1 MLVRATAKG
10 YNQLIAELVGHM
22 REWDRTAVG
31 DKIEAFLAR
40 QTAESRYW
48 PDDAEI
54 EQEIADLQAYRRLR
68 RGRLRMVLEA
78 IEDHLRGWRDGKQG
92 LGGERVA
99 RNKLAIEHVMP
110 RKWQHHW
117 PSQGS
122 DEEDRDRLIHT
133 LGNLTLLTGKLNS
146 TVSNGPWSGTNSKR
160 AGLEGHDVLVL
171 NRDLLKKA
179 GDMWDDGSIRRRTQ
193 ELAALISGIW
203 TVPPDHRSGFAEAR
217 RRPGKKIELTDLINA
232 GLLHPG
238 MSLIPKRKKFSHRVA
253 TLLADGRVEVDGEA
267 FGNAREAATAIYGK
281 KTGGWWFFL
290 TDPASGRTL
299 RAVRRDYIEAM
310 AVDSDDDD
318 QSDDDDDDET

>member
-1 MLVRATAKG
+1 MLDLLKQIHATAGIYRNFTEAALRESGSIDRLGLFGYRTSVLESEVIKPLILALLDPQNTPVPAAQLIKALDVIESWMVRRMLVRATAKG

-110 RKWQHHW
+110 RKWQQHW

-146 TVSNGPWSGTNSKR
+146 TVSNGPS
-160 AGLEGHDVLVL
+160 LVW
-171 NRDLLKKA
+171 N
-179 GDMWDDGSIRRRTQ
+179 
-193 ELAALISGIW
+193 E
-203 TVPPDHRSGFAEAR
+203 
-217 RRPGKKIELTDLINA
+217 
-232 GLLHPG
+232 
-238 MSLIPKRKKFSHRVA
+238 
-253 TLLADGRVEVDGEA
+253 
-267 FGNAREAATAIYGK
+267 
-281 KTGGWWFFL
+281 
-290 TDPASGRTL
+290 
-299 RAVRRDYIEAM
+299 
-310 AVDSDDDD
+310 
-318 QSDDDDDDET
+318 